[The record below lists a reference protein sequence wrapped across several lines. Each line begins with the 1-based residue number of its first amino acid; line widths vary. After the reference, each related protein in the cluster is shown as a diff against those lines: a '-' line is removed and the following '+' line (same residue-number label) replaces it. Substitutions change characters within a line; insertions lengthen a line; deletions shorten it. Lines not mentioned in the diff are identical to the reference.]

1 MKLKGIDQVREYL
14 AAFKSGSKIGLSVK
28 VTPVEKKRPA
38 KSALK
43 RKR

>member
-1 MKLKGIDQVREYL
+1 MKVKGINHVREYL
-14 AAFKSGSKIGLSVK
+14 ESFRLGSRIGLSVK
-28 VTPVEKKRPA
+28 VTPAEKKRPA